1 MKDRRK
7 LFFWIGGI
15 VVVVIGISGLIW
27 FLTAPFGVNM
37 VYYASSF
44 KKVVE
49 RQTLQT
55 TLVKRYGKD
64 AAIVRQYFE
73 GPLSYVPEV
82 WFLDGKLLGVWVITP
97 TKPTHLV
104 VNFSREFVEDIQR
117 HPLLVQRWI
126 EGLFQTL
133 RENRRPIE
141 KCSFLV
147 EGSYQK
153 VVIGRWNLF
162 YPVPV
167 KREINKKK

>member
-1 MKDRRK
+1 MRDRKK
-7 LFFWIGGI
+7 LLFWIGGI
-15 VVVVIGISGLIW
+15 VILVIVISGFIW
-27 FLTAPFGVNM
+27 FLTAPPGVKM
-37 VYYASSF
+37 IYYASSF

-49 RQTLQT
+49 YQTLHM

-64 AAIVRQYFE
+64 VAIVHQYFE

-82 WFLDGKLLGVWVITP
+82 WFLDGKLLGAWVITP
-97 TKPTHLV
+97 KKPTHLV
-104 VNFSREFVEDIQR
+104 VNFSREFIEDIQR

-133 RENRRPIE
+133 RENGRPIE

-167 KREINKKK
+167 KTEIKKKN